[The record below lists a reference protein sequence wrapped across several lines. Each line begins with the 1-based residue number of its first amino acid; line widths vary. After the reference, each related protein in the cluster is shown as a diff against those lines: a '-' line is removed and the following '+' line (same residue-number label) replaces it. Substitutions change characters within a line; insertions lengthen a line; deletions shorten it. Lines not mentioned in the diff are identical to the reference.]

1 MITMDFITRYLKNVC
16 HLSNHRLS
24 LFYYSVSFCRKRFFQ
39 AALLSLCLAYPFFT
53 QAAEINVIETRLE
66 TNETHWQLNA
76 KFRFDLPPALE
87 EAINKG
93 IALYFVSEFKLSRAR
108 WYWFDEEPVSISR
121 VTRISYHPLMRQ
133 YGVSTGG
140 LQLRFNTL
148 DEALNMVKSIRGW
161 HVIEQ
166 STLEPNQT
174 YTAALRLYLD
184 TSQMPKPFQIHA
196 VNARDWNLASEWRRF
211 SFGIPDSKK

>member
-16 HLSNHRLS
+16 HIDSRRLR
-24 LFYYSVSFCRKRFFQ
+24 LFFHSSFFSKKHIFQ
-39 AALLSLCLAYPFFT
+39 AALLSLCLAFPFFT
-53 QAAEINVIETRLE
+53 QAADIHVVEARFE
-66 TNETHWQLNA
+66 TNETSWQLNA
-76 KFRFDLPPALE
+76 KFLFDLPPALE
-87 EAINKG
+87 DAVNKG
-93 IALYFVSEFKLSRAR
+93 IALYFVTEFKLSRPL

-121 VTRISYHPLMRQ
+121 ITRISYHPLMRQ

-148 DEALNMVKSIRGW
+148 DEALNIVKSIRGW

-166 STLEPNQT
+166 SMLEPNQT

-211 SFGIPDSKK
+211 SFGVSNSTK